1 MIHDVKINKT
11 VMIHMHYIRNTFIQG
26 CFTYELM
33 SIVCRAWFL
42 DKGMM
47 IINKN
52 TIKNTRALSEQTRK
66 KSKNMVEI
74 LRILLSLR

>member
-1 MIHDVKINKT
+1 MIHDVKIKT

-42 DKGMM
+42 DKGFKDMHDV
-47 IINKN
+47 NKYK
-52 TIKNTRALSEQTRK
+52 TP
-66 KSKNMVEI
+66 
-74 LRILLSLR
+74 

>member
-42 DKGMM
+42 DKGFKDMHDV
-47 IINKN
+47 NKYKHHKEYES
-52 TIKNTRALSEQTRK
+52 I
-66 KSKNMVEI
+66 V
-74 LRILLSLR
+74 